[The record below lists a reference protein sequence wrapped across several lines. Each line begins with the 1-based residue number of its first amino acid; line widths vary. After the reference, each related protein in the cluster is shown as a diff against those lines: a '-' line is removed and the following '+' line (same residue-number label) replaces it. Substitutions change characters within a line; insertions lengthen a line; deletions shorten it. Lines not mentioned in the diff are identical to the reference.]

1 MLRVVLAEMEE
12 RQELEERLVP
22 LGQGTMVLTETPVIL
37 VIMAQPELGVRQ
49 ETQEILVLLGI
60 LEVLVA
66 ADLEVTEELLE
77 VEVMVEKV
85 PITH

>member
-49 ETQEILVLLGI
+49 ETQEILVLLAMLG
-60 LEVLVA
+60 LVAMVAHEVTAGRLVAEVMEEVLH
-66 ADLEVTEELLE
+66 L
-77 VEVMVEKV
+77 
-85 PITH
+85 